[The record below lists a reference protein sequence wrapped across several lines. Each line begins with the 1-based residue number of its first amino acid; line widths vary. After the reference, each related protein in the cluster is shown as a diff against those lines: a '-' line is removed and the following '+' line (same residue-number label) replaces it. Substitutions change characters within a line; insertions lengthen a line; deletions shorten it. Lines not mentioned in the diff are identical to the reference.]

1 MGYAL
6 TPRSM
11 VRVCGAAFALT
22 MLLGLP
28 AADARRRTLD
38 GAQAVDLRQHAG
50 VTLNE
55 ASPWVQYVHQP
66 TGEGDQQVFYIRDND
81 YWTRRETAPSVGV
94 SLKFADGNIWRESKK
109 SAAAGEPGAPRKRQ
123 RRLAP
128 ASLNCTTRVGC
139 NACVADELCLWCVSP
154 RRCLDAGHPIEKLY
168 ESCPIQQPVP
178 VCVDMNL
185 ARERQGFIRP
195 CSRSIGGSL
204 GREDMPMPDA
214 CCGDGVCD
222 TVQAEQAATWTNLEW
237 SAEQAIALS
246 EDEQNCPA
254 DCLRNEGAVDAEAAK
269 SRNKMSIPKKLIDTL
284 DSTTTVFGTL
294 QEIVHDT
301 YHCEDSYDQ
310 DNDGDVT
317 SACSPKSQAQ

>member
-1 MGYAL
+1 MSAAARRIAGGRGDVKRPAGPRGTAWCCSVARTCVCRRDRAYAL
-6 TPRSM
+6 TLRSM

-28 AADARRRTLD
+28 AADA
-38 GAQAVDLRQHAG
+38 
-50 VTLNE
+50 
-55 ASPWVQYVHQP
+55 
-66 TGEGDQQVFYIRDND
+66 
-81 YWTRRETAPSVGV
+81 
-94 SLKFADGNIWRESKK
+94 
-109 SAAAGEPGAPRKRQ
+109 KRQ

-128 ASLNCTTRVGC
+128 ASLNCTKRVGC
-139 NACVADELCLWCVSP
+139 DACVADELCLWCVSP
-154 RRCLDAGHPIEKLY
+154 RRCLDAGHSAEQLH
-168 ESCPIQQPVP
+168 ESCPIQPPVP

-185 ARERQGFIRP
+185 AREREGFIRP
-195 CSRSIGGSL
+195 CGRSIGGSL

-254 DCLRNEGAVDAEAAK
+254 DCLRNEGAADAEAAK
-269 SRNKMSIPKKLIDTL
+269 SSGQMSVPKKLIDTL
-284 DSTTTVFGTL
+284 DSSTTVFGTL

-310 DNDGDVT
+310 DKDGDVT